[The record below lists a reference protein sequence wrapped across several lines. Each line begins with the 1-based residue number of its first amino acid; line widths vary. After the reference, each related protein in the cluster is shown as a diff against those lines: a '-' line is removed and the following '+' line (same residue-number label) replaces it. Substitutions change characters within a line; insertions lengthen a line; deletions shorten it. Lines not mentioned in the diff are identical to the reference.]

1 MMAIASGLVWWGL
14 LLTVSAF
21 AWIDGDVI
29 LIGATGLAILSSAV
43 MTLLVA
49 TRWSSLTLIADDQA
63 IRFGVRK
70 IPRAQVSVI
79 RIGPAAKTAAQ
90 FWSGVLL
97 MAIAQ
102 DLSRKVYFL
111 SRDGRELLEVS
122 DLYGAAQLTAF
133 ASFLAVPLAG
143 DERRA

>member
-1 MMAIASGLVWWGL
+1 MAIAAGLVWWGL
-14 LLTVSAF
+14 LVTVSAF

-49 TRWSSLTLIADDQA
+49 TRWSSLALIADDQA

-70 IPRAQVSVI
+70 IARSQVSVI
-79 RIGPAAKTAAQ
+79 RIGLPAKTAAQ

-102 DLSRKVYFL
+102 DLSRKVYFV

-122 DLYGAAQLTAF
+122 DLYGAGQLAAF